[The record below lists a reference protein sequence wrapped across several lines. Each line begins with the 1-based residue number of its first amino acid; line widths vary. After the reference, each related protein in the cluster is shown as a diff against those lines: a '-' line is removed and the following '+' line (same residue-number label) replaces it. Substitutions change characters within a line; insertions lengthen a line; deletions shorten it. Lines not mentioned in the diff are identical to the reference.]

1 MVFIFPGLPESPHV
15 STKGVVTMKLTQA
28 SLARLDMPEGKTDH
42 IEFDETR
49 PGFGVRIRGKKKI
62 GTRHRRIN
70 LGNVAKVNLEDA
82 RRQAKII
89 FGKVA
94 VGEDPAADKTAAKAE
109 ASRTLDA
116 IVARYLEAKR

>member
-1 MVFIFPGLPESPHV
+1 
-15 STKGVVTMKLTQA
+15 
-28 SLARLDMPEGKTDH
+28 
-42 IEFDETR
+42 
-49 PGFGVRIRGKKKI
+49 
-62 GTRHRRIN
+62 
-70 LGNVAKVNLEDA
+70 VNLEDA